1 MAAPARKAEPVGT
14 VVAGRS
20 TPDDP
25 IDVFRSEHAA
35 LAESALVVEEILVQ
49 GPLTDQ
55 RLAELDGRMRHMRFL
70 LPRHLVNE
78 EQALFPEIG
87 AADPREGPA
96 LEDLTARHHAAE
108 AAFVPLQARLM
119 ELTVAPTSVGT
130 RRRAARAARDFRALL
145 DQLFAAE
152 ESGPIAAAR
161 ALLAGERLARVA
173 AALGFASAR
182 DSMKAA
188 QHR

>member
-1 MAAPARKAEPVGT
+1 MAARQRDMAPAGAATAAPPGS
-14 VVAGRS
+14 A
-20 TPDDP
+20 DP
-25 IDVFRSEHAA
+25 IGVFRSEHEA

-49 GPLTDQ
+49 GALTDQ
-55 RLAELDGRMRHMRFL
+55 RLAELDGRMRHLRFL

-96 LEDLTARHHAAE
+96 LQDLTRLHHAAE

-119 ELTVAPTSVGT
+119 ELCVAPTSVGS
-130 RRRAARAARDFRALL
+130 RRRAARDARKFRALL
-145 DQLFAAE
+145 GELFAAE
-152 ESGPIAAAR
+152 ESGPMAAAQ
-161 ALLAGERLARVA
+161 ALLRGEGLARVS

-182 DSMKAA
+182 DSLKAA